1 MQKQYKL
8 SFIIFLII
16 TTFLVIYIPSSMY
29 LFDPLQIWHK
39 SYFYPNKYSKQ
50 MRESARAFIRDYD
63 FDSVIIGNSHMENTS
78 AKKASEILGGKFF
91 NLSITGSS
99 AKDKYIILS
108 YLFKKK
114 KIDKVVYLVDT
125 HYITLFNR
133 DTSTYDFLYNNSPKD
148 DMKIYFN
155 SKYFLSSIGLKNM
168 SKCLIDV
175 NPDRPYYWEDDPD
188 VSTRF
193 GGFDKWILYKD
204 NYQIKADFDKVIKTD
219 VHINNDVP
227 DDIYIEKMHKRFDDY
242 ILNLVAEN
250 PDIKFY
256 LVISPESDL
265 SLARWIRSDELIYA
279 KYKLMLKYLTQFEEK
294 YDNMEIY
301 AFNDL
306 NSVSKMEDYKDL
318 THYRTWVNYFILES
332 IAKKEHKITKN
343 NIDKYLSDVFNK
355 AKSVDFDYYR
365 KIITESVKNN
375 G

>member
-1 MQKQYKL
+1 
-8 SFIIFLII
+8 
-16 TTFLVIYIPSSMY
+16 MY
-29 LFDPLQIWHK
+29 LIDPLQIWHK
-39 SYFYPNKYSKQ
+39 SYFYPDKYSKQ

-78 AKKASEILGGKFF
+78 AQKASEILGGKFF

-133 DTSTYDFLYNNSPKD
+133 DTSPYDFLYNNSPKD

-155 SKYFLSSIGLKNM
+155 SKYFLSSVGLKNI
-168 SKCLIDV
+168 SKDLIDV

-188 VSTRF
+188 AFTRF
-193 GGFDKWILYKD
+193 GGFDKWILHKD
-204 NYQIKADFDKVIKTD
+204 NYQIKADFDKVMKTD
-219 VHINNDVP
+219 VQINNDVP
-227 DDIYIEKMHKRFDDY
+227 DDTYIEKMHKRFDDY

-265 SLARWIRSDELIYA
+265 SLARWIRSDELTYV

-355 AKSVDFDYYR
+355 AKSVDFDHYR